1 MNEIVDLEK
10 ENEQL
15 KSNLTQQY
23 TSVVNCDD
31 KQRKYKEEIHRI
43 NVTINQLAIEIQS
56 ERNAKKILINEVQTM
71 RNKLE
76 AKNAEF
82 EKYKMEAEK

>member
-31 KQRKYKEEIHRI
+31 K
-43 NVTINQLAIEIQS
+43 
-56 ERNAKKILINEVQTM
+56 
-71 RNKLE
+71 
-76 AKNAEF
+76 
-82 EKYKMEAEK
+82 